1 MQAAVIDLP
10 AFLDGSGDEEAPAD
24 VPGGDDVPGGHDA
37 ESIDTA
43 DSSSPRWSLPKTA
56 CLRVVHRLMGTN
68 GEQTLTVKYTYP
80 FRVVGVFSLT
90 ASLLWLAHFLL
101 EVLPASTQAS
111 RGACR
116 LSDDQLRQNAL
127 VLSAYFV
134 CFIFVRLCMFF
145 PGVAARVAHIQMGN
159 QGAWRMYALHMV
171 LHGPLYIFGIGSML
185 FAFQVLISPK
195 CEDVPEARVLHRA
208 LGWYA
213 NSSCGVFGL
222 CLVLA
227 FFHSR
232 LLKESARLHEEEKR
246 KAPKGAL
253 EHLLSYVFKEH
264 KELFGDDD
272 DKYFTECPICLSE
285 WDDDDIIIVL
295 NCGHCFHRH
304 CIACWFDSERT
315 CAFCRQD
322 VVDCPGR
329 SSSTSSRQAADSIA
343 LPSHVPPTGPPVPY
357 ALSSSSA
364 LGSQVTG
371 DMTTPEAAGRSPL
384 PLGGSAVPPRHIFS
398 I

>member
-1 MQAAVIDLP
+1 M
-10 AFLDGSGDEEAPAD
+10 
-24 VPGGDDVPGGHDA
+24 PGGHDA
-37 ESIDTA
+37 ESIVTA
-43 DSSSPRWSLPKTA
+43 GSSSPRWSFPRTA

-127 VLSAYFV
+127 VLSAYFL
-134 CFIFVRLCMFF
+134 CFICVRLCMFF

-171 LHGPLYIFGIGSML
+171 LHGPLYIFGIGSLL

-253 EHLLSYVFKEH
+253 DQLLSYVYKEH

-285 WDDDDIIIVL
+285 WDDNDIIIVL

-329 SSSTSSRQAADSIA
+329 SSSTSSRQVADSAA
-343 LPSHVPPTGPPVPY
+343 LRSHVPTTGPPAPS
-357 ALSSSSA
+357 ASSSSSA
-364 LGSQVTG
+364 LGSQVIG
-371 DMTTPEAAGRSPL
+371 EVTTPEAAGRSPL